1 MRCGL
6 LQPLRIGTCRRKS
19 ILISAFYRGRS
30 ARGFFF
36 RGKATIFAA
45 ARAICDMKMLKLA

>member
-45 ARAICDMKMLKLA
+45 ARAICEMKMLKLA